1 MIPNYYNP
9 YLAPVQV
16 PQAAPRNDSG
26 INWVQG
32 EAAAKSYLVAPN
44 TSVFLMDSEKNTFY
58 IKSADAS
65 GMPLPLRVFD
75 YTERQTTSNNIP
87 AAATDVY
94 VTHEELERRLAE
106 LTAKPGRKG
115 AKESD
120 E

>member
-1 MIPNYYNP
+1 MIPYYNP
-9 YLAPVQV
+9 YLAQMQAA
-16 PQAAPRNDSG
+16 QAAPRNDSG

-44 TSVFLMDSEKNTFY
+44 TSVFLMDSEKNVFY

-75 YTERQTTSNNIP
+75 YTERTTAANNLP

-94 VTHEELERRLAE
+94 VTHEELDRRLAE

-115 AKESD
+115 AKEAD

>member
-1 MIPNYYNP
+1 MIPYYNP
-9 YLAPVQV
+9 YLAQMQA
-16 PQAAPRNDSG
+16 PQTAPRNDSG

-75 YTERQTTSNNIP
+75 YTERTTAVGALP

-106 LTAKPGRKG
+106 ITSKPGRKG
-115 AKESD
+115 AKEAD